1 MQTPEVKVVT
11 MAVMESFV
19 RCGSESRLRCPC
31 CQNVVSTSHMDFM
44 VILSVFP
51 DYTERKC
58 RFCRTYSKKKFY
70 IYYIQHVADSNR
82 HHLWSSSSLQLVIR
96 RTRLS
101 TIRDPAFRW
110 LETASGTVC
119 RLFRTASKLTFS
131 PDHFLTHCSWFLH
144 CDS

>member
-1 MQTPEVKVVT
+1 

-31 CQNVVSTSHMDFM
+31 CQNVVSTSHMDFT

-101 TIRDPAFRW
+101 TVGDHGFPVAGSRLWNSLPPDVTSVPTLTVFRN
-110 LETASGTVC
+110 
-119 RLFRTASKLTFS
+119 RLKT
-131 PDHFLTHCSWFLH
+131 LH
-144 CDS
+144 ILHSARR